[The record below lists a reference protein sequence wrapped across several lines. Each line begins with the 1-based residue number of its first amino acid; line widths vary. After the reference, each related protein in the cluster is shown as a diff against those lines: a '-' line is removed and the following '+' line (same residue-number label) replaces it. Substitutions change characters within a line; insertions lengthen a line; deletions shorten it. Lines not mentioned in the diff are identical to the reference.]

1 MHTKFVIFVIIG
13 SLLVATM
20 HSSSTLFVFA
30 ELLTSCENLN
40 ETKAHC
46 TITYGESYQ
55 LGSDCTKN
63 PDGTY
68 SCTQDQDQDH
78 KTNLKVT
85 DEDAIQLGS
94 DCTKNPDGTY
104 SCTQDQDQDHKTNL
118 KVTDEDAIQLG
129 SDCTKNPDGT
139 YSCTQ
144 DQDQDH
150 DNNDTSAKTPSAP
163 DPIPIPYPN
172 TNNTTKAQIATD

>member
-46 TITYGESYQ
+46 TVTYGESYQ

-104 SCTQDQDQDHKTNL
+104 SCTQDQDQDH
-118 KVTDEDAIQLG
+118 
-129 SDCTKNPDGT
+129 
-139 YSCTQ
+139 
-144 DQDQDH
+144 
-150 DNNDTSAKTPSAP
+150 DNNNTSAKTPSAP

>member
-13 SLLVATM
+13 SLLIATM

-46 TITYGESYQ
+46 TVTYGESYQ

-104 SCTQDQDQDHKTNL
+104 SCTQDQD
-118 KVTDEDAIQLG
+118 E
-129 SDCTKNPDGT
+129 
-139 YSCTQ
+139 
-144 DQDQDH
+144 DH

>member
-46 TITYGESYQ
+46 TVTYGESYQ

-104 SCTQDQDQDHKTNL
+104 SCTQDQD
-118 KVTDEDAIQLG
+118 E
-129 SDCTKNPDGT
+129 
-139 YSCTQ
+139 
-144 DQDQDH
+144 DH

>member
-46 TITYGESYQ
+46 TVTYGESYQ

-68 SCTQDQDQDH
+68 SCTQDQDEDH

-104 SCTQDQDQDHKTNL
+104 SCTQDQD
-118 KVTDEDAIQLG
+118 E
-129 SDCTKNPDGT
+129 
-139 YSCTQ
+139 
-144 DQDQDH
+144 DH

>member
-46 TITYGESYQ
+46 TVTYGESYD
-55 LGSDCTKN
+55 LGSECTKN

-104 SCTQDQDQDHKTNL
+104 SCTQDQD
-118 KVTDEDAIQLG
+118 E
-129 SDCTKNPDGT
+129 
-139 YSCTQ
+139 
-144 DQDQDH
+144 DH

>member
-40 ETKAHC
+40 ETKARC
-46 TITYGESYQ
+46 TVTYGESYHQ
-55 LGSDCTKN
+55 GSDCTKN

-104 SCTQDQDQDHKTNL
+104 SCTQDQD
-118 KVTDEDAIQLG
+118 E
-129 SDCTKNPDGT
+129 
-139 YSCTQ
+139 
-144 DQDQDH
+144 DH

>member
-20 HSSSTLFVFA
+20 HSSFTLFVFA

-46 TITYGESYQ
+46 TITSGESYQ

-104 SCTQDQDQDHKTNL
+104 SCTQDQDQDH
-118 KVTDEDAIQLG
+118 
-129 SDCTKNPDGT
+129 
-139 YSCTQ
+139 Y
-144 DQDQDH
+144 
-150 DNNDTSAKTPSAP
+150 NNDISAKTPSAP

>member
-30 ELLTSCENLN
+30 ELLTSCNNLN

-46 TITYGESYQ
+46 TVTYGESYQ

-104 SCTQDQDQDHKTNL
+104 SCTQDQD
-118 KVTDEDAIQLG
+118 E
-129 SDCTKNPDGT
+129 
-139 YSCTQ
+139 
-144 DQDQDH
+144 DH

-163 DPIPIPYPN
+163 DPIPVPYPN

>member
-104 SCTQDQDQDHKTNL
+104 SCTQDQDQDH
-118 KVTDEDAIQLG
+118 
-129 SDCTKNPDGT
+129 
-139 YSCTQ
+139 
-144 DQDQDH
+144 

>member
-46 TITYGESYQ
+46 TVTYGESYQ

-85 DEDAIQLGS
+85 DKDAIQLGS

-104 SCTQDQDQDHKTNL
+104 SCTQDQD
-118 KVTDEDAIQLG
+118 E
-129 SDCTKNPDGT
+129 
-139 YSCTQ
+139 
-144 DQDQDH
+144 DH

>member
-46 TITYGESYQ
+46 TVTYGESYQ

-68 SCTQDQDQDH
+68 SCTQDQD
-78 KTNLKVT
+78 
-85 DEDAIQLGS
+85 E
-94 DCTKNPDGTY
+94 
-104 SCTQDQDQDHKTNL
+104 
-118 KVTDEDAIQLG
+118 
-129 SDCTKNPDGT
+129 
-139 YSCTQ
+139 
-144 DQDQDH
+144 DH
-150 DNNDTSAKTPSAP
+150 DNNDTTAKTPSAP
-163 DPIPIPYPN
+163 DPIPIPYLN

>member
-30 ELLTSCENLN
+30 ELLTSCNNLN

-46 TITYGESYQ
+46 TVTYGESYQ

-104 SCTQDQDQDHKTNL
+104 SCTQDQD
-118 KVTDEDAIQLG
+118 E
-129 SDCTKNPDGT
+129 
-139 YSCTQ
+139 
-144 DQDQDH
+144 DH

>member
-20 HSSSTLFVFA
+20 HSSSTLFIFA

-46 TITYGESYQ
+46 TVTYGESYQ

-104 SCTQDQDQDHKTNL
+104 SCTQDQDQDH
-118 KVTDEDAIQLG
+118 
-129 SDCTKNPDGT
+129 
-139 YSCTQ
+139 
-144 DQDQDH
+144 
-150 DNNDTSAKTPSAP
+150 DNNDSSAKTPSAP

>member
-46 TITYGESYQ
+46 TVTYGESYQ

-68 SCTQDQDQDH
+68 SCTQDQDKNNTDDGLSDKPDYLKNALTKGQGEITRGEEFLQDAEA
-78 KTNLKVT
+78 K
-85 DEDAIQLGS
+85 D
-94 DCTKNPDGTY
+94 
-104 SCTQDQDQDHKTNL
+104 
-118 KVTDEDAIQLG
+118 
-129 SDCTKNPDGT
+129 
-139 YSCTQ
+139 
-144 DQDQDH
+144 
-150 DNNDTSAKTPSAP
+150 DNNDDTSASTPNAP

-172 TNNTTKAQIATD
+172 NITKAQIATD

>member
-46 TITYGESYQ
+46 TVTHRESYQ

-68 SCTQDQDQDH
+68 SCTQDQDEDH

-104 SCTQDQDQDHKTNL
+104 SCTQDQD
-118 KVTDEDAIQLG
+118 E
-129 SDCTKNPDGT
+129 
-139 YSCTQ
+139 
-144 DQDQDH
+144 DH

>member
-30 ELLTSCENLN
+30 EFLTSCENLN

-46 TITYGESYQ
+46 TVTYGESYQ

-94 DCTKNPDGTY
+94 N
-104 SCTQDQDQDHKTNL
+104 
-118 KVTDEDAIQLG
+118 
-129 SDCTKNPDGT
+129 CTKNPDGT

-172 TNNTTKAQIATD
+172 TNNATKAQITTD